1 MLFVNQEEQRASDT
15 VLFTSENN
23 DTAIESVDT
32 SFFFGEKNRKTNQ
45 LASLARRDYFYLDAF
60 WRVNLAMYV
69 IITFYRLYIKV
80 KNLFKLWTL
89 DTCMELSLVIFIP
102 SNFETYSFA

>member
-60 WRVNLAMYV
+60 WRVNLAMYA

-80 KNLFKLWTL
+80 KNLFKL
-89 DTCMELSLVIFIP
+89 
-102 SNFETYSFA
+102 